1 MSGVREVR
9 LPALSATMEEATL
22 LSWKV
27 APGDEVREG
36 QPIAEVATDKVDME
50 LEAPFAGS
58 VVALLVE
65 PGTLVPLGGALATIA
80 TEAEDLL
87 GGLDLGGEPA
97 VSPTAPPVETPAAP
111 VPAGRVPSGIVPASP
126 PARKL
131 ARTLGVDLTA
141 VRPTGAR
148 GQVTPAD
155 VRDHAGRVPASAPA
169 PVVAAEPGGDAAK
182 RLTVRRA
189 TADIMG
195 ASAAIPQFTL
205 YRTLVLDR
213 AAGRRAGRSWTTEL
227 VRALAGALR
236 RHPELNARWDEPA
249 RTTVGFDAVRI
260 GLAIDRPGVGLVV
273 AAIADPDLADPD
285 DADRMVR
292 TVTDRARTGKPK
304 PEDMAQASVTLSN
317 LGGLGVDSFNAL
329 LFPPQ
334 AAILSAG
341 SIRMRPVA
349 TSDGALKAALTCEVG
364 LTIDHRVSDG
374 ADGARFLESF
384 TELVER

>member
-1 MSGVREVR
+1 MSAVREVR
-9 LPALSATMEEATL
+9 LPALSATMAEATL

-87 GGLDLGGEPA
+87 GGMDLVGEP
-97 VSPTAPPVETPAAP
+97 SGPMAAP
-111 VPAGRVPSGIVPASP
+111 VTGTPAFPAPPAPPAPPGIVPASP

-131 ARTLGVDLTA
+131 ARRLGVDLAT

-155 VRDHAGRVPASAPA
+155 VQAHAGRPAAPA
-169 PVVAAEPGGDAAK
+169 AVAASGLPAEAAK
-182 RLTVRRA
+182 RLVVRRA
-189 TADIMG
+189 TAEIMG
-195 ASAAIPQFTL
+195 ASASIPQFTL

-227 VRALAGALR
+227 VRALAAALR
-236 RHPELNARWDEPA
+236 RHPELNARWDDA
-249 RTTVGFDAVRI
+249 TAATVGFDTVRI
-260 GLAIDRPGVGLVV
+260 GLAIDRPGIGLVV

-285 DADRMVR
+285 AADRLVR

-304 PEDMAQASVTLSN
+304 PEDMAQASLTLSN
-317 LGGLGVDSFNAL
+317 LGSLGVDRFNAL

-364 LTIDHRVSDG
+364 LTVDHRVLDG
-374 ADGARFLESF
+374 ADGARFLEGF
-384 TELVER
+384 AELVEG